1 MSNSANFKIDTSG
14 IVNAAGDEDMAA
26 GDIKFWPSEV
36 IPGGWLVRDGR
47 ALSRATYAGLFA
59 VLGTRYGAGDGA
71 TTFNIMDDRAEY
83 IRGADMGRGVDAGR
97 VVGSLQSDATRLLIN
112 GMARTGLATPGEGD
126 SEIGLMTHIPGTE
139 MIGIQCA
146 QWAGFEKTSLRAA
159 MDTNY
164 GGAMETRTRN
174 RAYVPLIK
182 Y

>member
-36 IPGGWLVRDGR
+36 IPGGWIVRDGR
-47 ALSRATYAGLFA
+47 ALSRATYAALFA

-83 IRGADMGRGVDAGR
+83 LRGADMGRGVDVGR
-97 VVGSLQSDATRLLIN
+97 AVGSLQSQQIPHHGHVIECKGGGSGFGFQATAAGRSPN
-112 GMARTGLATPGEGD
+112 G
-126 SEIGLMTHIPGTE
+126 GTLGGVLSD
-139 MIGIQCA
+139 IRDYAG
-146 QWAGFEKTSLRAA
+146 AGF
-159 MDTNY
+159 
-164 GGAMETRTRN
+164 GADFGEENRVRN